1 MRKAREALKSDDPG
15 KIDPATE
22 KNNRRLSQACG
33 TDVQEAAGRSPPQGA
48 GEGGA
53 EDQASESGQGN
64 STSGDDVIDA
74 EFTEQK

>member
-1 MRKAREALKSDDPG
+1 MYKKQQEEAS
-15 KIDPATE
+15 A
-22 KNNRRLSQACG
+22 
-33 TDVQEAAGRSPPQGA
+33 GA

-53 EDQASESGQGN
+53 EEGQASEQGN

>member
-1 MRKAREALKSDDPG
+1 MYKKQQEEAS
-15 KIDPATE
+15 A
-22 KNNRRLSQACG
+22 
-33 TDVQEAAGRSPPQGA
+33 GA

-53 EDQASESGQGN
+53 EGQAPEQGN